1 MPSIYPPELDASQLL
16 FDEGET
22 RAILRFIRPIRTYE
36 SNTFTPVDDEV
47 RKLAQALLMVAIES
61 SYAMGYIDILFAV
74 VSGGGRRSGFP
85 GLQTMGRKLA
95 TRYAAHWWKH
105 TRREDLT
112 NIRIYEAVRRT
123 IERNFASIIDLLV
136 AERSAAKA
144 AAALAQLRRVP
155 LHVPVSQACDRSYW
169 S

>member
-1 MPSIYPPELDASQLL
+1 MPSIYLPELDASQLL

-22 RAILRFIRPIRTYE
+22 RAILRFVRPGLTYDI
-36 SNTFTPVDDEV
+36 NTFSPVDDEV

-61 SYAMGYIDILFAV
+61 SYAMGYIGILFAV
-74 VSGGGRRSGFP
+74 VSGGGRRLGFP
-85 GLQTMGRKLA
+85 GLQAMGRKLA

-112 NIRIYEAVRRT
+112 NVRIYETVRRT
-123 IERNFASIIDLLV
+123 IEMNFKSVINLLV

-144 AAALAQLRRVP
+144 AAALAQLRQVP
-155 LHVPVSQACDRSYW
+155 VHVPVPPACDRSYW